1 MSMTFLGTKIE
12 VTDFEHAVLL
22 AIHAHPG
29 FDKIAQPLSLS
40 TILEA
45 MYWGPIPQKYI
56 HKDELGKALLSL
68 GAAGC
73 VQLDTLQGT
82 SGLSVLDLAPQEK
95 NLWVRHVTEVGV
107 NAMITHDPT
116 KSEFCCGA
124 YKLEGAYS
132 VEEEINRLKGF
143 RSRRIK
149 KEANRFK
156 PVLPSKVKS
165 YNYIVRWDTSS
176 EPFVKIGH
184 SRDPCNRFR
193 SFLTSAPFGLLVDA
207 VWPSW
212 WACNEKLLH
221 QAFRPLHYTG
231 EWFRYE
237 GNLKS
242 YVDGLG
248 KNNEALKHVEKSN
261 HPRIKTYQA

>member
-1 MSMTFLGTKIE
+1 MSIAFSSTKIE
-12 VTDFEHAVLL
+12 ITDFEHAVLL

-56 HKDELGKALLSL
+56 HRDELGKALLSL
-68 GAAGC
+68 GSAGL
-73 VQLDTLQGT
+73 VKLDLHQGT
-82 SGLSVLDLAPQEK
+82 GSKE
-95 NLWVRHVTEVGV
+95 LWVGHVTGAGV
-107 NAMITHDPT
+107 NAMITHNPT
-116 KSEFCCGA
+116 ESEFCCGA
-124 YKLEGAYS
+124 YKLEGAYFL
-132 VEEEINRLKGF
+132 EEEINRLQGF
-143 RSRRIK
+143 VSKRK
-149 KEANRFK
+149 KNKATRLK
-156 PVLPSKVKS
+156 PVLPSKTKS
-165 YNYIVRWDTSS
+165 YNYIVRWNTSGES
-176 EPFVKIGH
+176 FVKIGH
-184 SRDPCNRFR
+184 SVRPCDRFR
-193 SFLTSAPFGLLVDA
+193 SFLTCSPFDLLVDA

-221 QAFRPLHYTG
+221 QAFQPLHYAG

-237 GNLKS
+237 DDLKS
-242 YVDGLG
+242 YVDALG